1 MSILK
6 KETCQIQ
13 MPEVC
18 RQRLLGY
25 AESFQ
30 ELAGSLAGEF
40 RYETAD
46 RQLLLEERRLWE
58 NRQMLS
64 SSLNEVSQ
72 IMERVANE
80 VFCYEPVE
88 EHKKRLLVHAL
99 RLEGIRTQQ
108 LCYMPEGNG
117 RRILNMT
124 LSTDKKGGVPVR
136 EVAEMLS
143 VLLKKKLQPSLNN
156 PYLVESTAR
165 SFLFMEEANY
175 IAITGLAKVV
185 KETESISGDQYSILE
200 SEKGKMTILLS
211 DGTGSG
217 EKASQGSEWA
227 LELMEKLLEADY
239 DIETAS
245 EMLNAALYA
254 RGGEGNHPTL
264 DVCCLDL
271 YAGTCDFCKIGG
283 AASFLKRGKRVEMV
297 SEGSL
302 PLGIFQQVEARQVR
316 RELHNGEYIVL
327 LTDGVL
333 DALAESGYEEAFSDL
348 LADLDVVNPG
358 EMAEQLL
365 QRVLCRCGGH
375 VLDDMTILVAGVWKN
390 TNALDFSGKLR

>member
-6 KETCQIQ
+6 KETYQVQ

-40 RYETAD
+40 CYETAD
-46 RQLLLEERRLWE
+46 RQILLEERRLWE

-88 EHKKRLLVHAL
+88 EHKRRMLMHAL
-99 RLEGIRTQQ
+99 RLEGIKAQQ
-108 LCYMPEGNG
+108 MCYMPEGNG
-117 RRILNMT
+117 RRILNIT
-124 LSTDKKGGVPVR
+124 LSTDKKGGIPVR
-136 EVAEMLS
+136 EVADILS
-143 VLLKKKLQPSLNN
+143 ILLKKRMQASMNS
-156 PYLVESTAR
+156 PYLVEASGR
-165 SFLFMEEANY
+165 SFLFMEEAKY
-175 IAITGLAKVV
+175 IAMTGLARVV
-185 KETESISGDQYSILE
+185 KETENISGDQYSILE

-239 DIETAS
+239 DIETAA
-245 EMLNAALYA
+245 ELLNTALYA
-254 RGGEGNHPTL
+254 RGEEGDHPTL

-271 YAGTCDFCKIGG
+271 YAGACDFCKVGG
-283 AASFLKRGKRVEMV
+283 AASFLKRGRRVEVV

-302 PLGIFQQVEARQVR
+302 PLGIFQQVEPRLVR
-316 RELHNGEYIVL
+316 RELRNGDYVVL

-333 DALAESGYEEAFSDL
+333 DALAESGYEEAFSAL
-348 LADLDVVNPG
+348 LGDLDVVNPG

-390 TNALDFSGKLR
+390 TNLLDFSGKLR